1 MPVIATS
8 AQRRLLT
15 IERFRMALR
24 DLPGAIPGTGQINK
38 LLDGVEFSDEEI
50 ENAKVFVVSAY
61 NVTTPISSLGEDDIE
76 PFILYTG
83 LFAFLLRA
91 EAARQIRN
99 QIMVP
104 QDSGP
109 TGIDDKH
116 GAYVQFSELMWSRF
130 DAMTKA
136 YKVQRNMESAYRS
149 LGSGYGSWWTWR

>member
-8 AQRRLLT
+8 APRRLLT
-15 IERFRMALR
+15 IERLRLAMR
-24 DLPGAIPGTGQINK
+24 DLPGEIPGTGQVNK

-61 NVTTPISSLGEDDIE
+61 NCTTPISSLGEDQIE
-76 PFILYTG
+76 LFILYTG
-83 LFAFLLRA
+83 VLGFLLRA

-99 QIMVP
+99 QIAVP

-116 GAYVQFSELMWSRF
+116 GAYANFAEAMWQRF
-130 DAMTKA
+130 DALTKA
-136 YKVQRNMESAYRS
+136 YKVQKNMESVYRS
-149 LGSGYGSWWTWR
+149 ISSGYSGPWLGR